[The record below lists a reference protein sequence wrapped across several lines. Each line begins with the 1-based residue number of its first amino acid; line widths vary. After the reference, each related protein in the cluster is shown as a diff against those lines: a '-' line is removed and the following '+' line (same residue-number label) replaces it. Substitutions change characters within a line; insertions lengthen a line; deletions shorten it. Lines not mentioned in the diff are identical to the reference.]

1 MKKTWNQHLQ
11 QSICTLAEF
20 QRRFP
25 HAPIDA
31 TACATFPMRI
41 TPYYLGLIRT
51 FDFSDP
57 IYAQCVPQSAE
68 RAAPRWLD
76 EDPLAERAQQPV
88 PGLIQR
94 YPDRVLLITTGQCAV
109 RCRHCMRKRIT
120 KHECAGV
127 DTTTLERWITYLRAH
142 PEVRD
147 VLVSGGD
154 PLLLPETQL
163 FDLLRAIRTVSSV
176 EIIRIATRIPVTL
189 PMRITRQLARQLSAF
204 APLYINTH
212 FNHPVEVT
220 PEAAHAAKLLADAGI
235 PLGNQTVL
243 LKGINDTPETIET
256 LCRLL
261 LRNRIRPYYL
271 FQCDLVEGTEHFR
284 TPLDTGLAIMGYLR
298 GRLSGLGIPHFALDT
313 PENGKIELLPN
324 AILSRTPAYTLLRT
338 TNNKTIRYPEPKN

>member
-1 MKKTWNQHLQ
+1 MKKTWKQHLQ
-11 QSICTLAEF
+11 QSICTLDEF

-25 HAPIDA
+25 QAPIDA
-31 TACATFPMRI
+31 TACQTFPMRI

-68 RAAPRWLD
+68 LKTPHWLT
-76 EDPLAERAQQPV
+76 EDPLAEHAQQPV

-109 RCRHCMRKRIT
+109 RCRHCMRKRLT
-120 KHECAGV
+120 KREMNAADHRV
-127 DTTTLERWITYLRAH
+127 QERWIAYLHAH
-142 PEVRD
+142 PEIRD

-154 PLLLPETQL
+154 PLLLPEKNL
-163 FDLLRAIRTVSSV
+163 FALLCAIRTVPSV

-189 PMRITRQLARQLSAF
+189 PMRITKTLAQRLAAF
-204 APLYINTH
+204 SPLYINTH

-220 PEAAHAAKLLADAGI
+220 PEAAHALKLLADAGL

-243 LKGINDTPETIET
+243 LKGINDAPETIET

-261 LRNRIRPYYL
+261 LKHRVRPYYL

-284 TPLDTGLAIMGYLR
+284 TPLETGLGIMSYLR

-313 PENGKIELLPN
+313 PENGKIELVPN
-324 AILSRTPAYTLLRT
+324 AILSRTSKSTLLRT
-338 TNNKTIRYPEPKN
+338 SNNKTIHYPEPAP